1 LGALLVTRVAGVA
14 VSHPATSQESRLA
27 ASGLAAV
34 RGVRA
39 PAVAPGEEAV
49 REQLIGYARLTGAF
63 DRHATVLAAG
73 RELAVV
79 ATGVLVATLLALVV
93 TRKVRPAAGMLTLA
107 ATCAMG
113 PAVAVLATVGPGL
126 VGTAW
131 AAAGTA
137 VLACAAR
144 RAVAVLGV
152 LAIAAGVVTEPL
164 VALPLVVGIGLLLG
178 ARERAA
184 GRDLAEAGPRRRL
197 LVSTG
202 PRDPVPW
209 LMALVVLP
217 AGGLVGTVARG
228 SAEYPLPGP
237 DRTVLLL
244 LAAVVLGCGCLLA
257 RLRIVAA
264 ASAAALAA
272 AAVPWSGAASALPV
286 VLVCSA
292 LLAALLLDASTR
304 GSSAERPHPLVRVSL
319 SLPVVVLVLTGTL
332 FLPSAAPGLPH
343 GALAR
348 WLTGPD
354 SPSGDV
360 AVPEVLWGDLVRDGV
375 PAGRLAPT
383 GTPAAGSAAW
393 AVTVGVPPGS
403 APAARFGSGSG
414 ALTVL
419 PAHP

>member
-1 LGALLVTRVAGVA
+1 
-14 VSHPATSQESRLA
+14 
-27 ASGLAAV
+27 
-34 RGVRA
+34 
-39 PAVAPGEEAV
+39 
-49 REQLIGYARLTGAF
+49 
-63 DRHATVLAAG
+63 
-73 RELAVV
+73 
-79 ATGVLVATLLALVV
+79 
-93 TRKVRPAAGMLTLA
+93 
-107 ATCAMG
+107 
-113 PAVAVLATVGPGL
+113 
-126 VGTAW
+126 
-131 AAAGTA
+131 
-137 VLACAAR
+137 
-144 RAVAVLGV
+144 
-152 LAIAAGVVTEPL
+152 
-164 VALPLVVGIGLLLG
+164 
-178 ARERAA
+178 
-184 GRDLAEAGPRRRL
+184 
-197 LVSTG
+197 
-202 PRDPVPW
+202 
-209 LMALVVLP
+209 MALVVLP

-292 LLAALLLDASTR
+292 LLAVLLVDASTT

-319 SLPVVVLVLTGTL
+319 SLPVVVLVLTGSL
-332 FLPSAAPGLPH
+332 FLPSTAPATPH

-375 PAGRLAPT
+375 PAGRLVPT
-383 GTPAAGSAAW
+383 GSPSAGSADW
-393 AVTVGVPPGS
+393 AVTVGAPPGS
-403 APAARFGSGSG
+403 APAARFGSGPG